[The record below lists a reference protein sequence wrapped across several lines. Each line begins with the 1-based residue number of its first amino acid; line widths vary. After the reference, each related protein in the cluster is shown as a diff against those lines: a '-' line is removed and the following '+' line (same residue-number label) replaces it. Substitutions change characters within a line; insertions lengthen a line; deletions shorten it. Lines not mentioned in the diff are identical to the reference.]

1 PVNDAPVVTLPASIS
16 VLEDVASPLTG
27 ISFSDPDAG
36 TGSVSVDMS
45 VPNGS
50 LSAVSGSGVTVGGTE
65 TSMSFQGTLSDI
77 NAFLA
82 ASSVTF
88 VNQPENI
95 GNQTLTVSV
104 NDNGNTG
111 TGGPLTDIGS
121 VTLTVT
127 PAAPVVIRVEVPE
140 DGTYGQDRE
149 LEFLVHFN
157 KNMIA
162 NTAEG
167 TPY

>member
-1 PVNDAPVVTLPASIS
+1 
-16 VLEDVASPLTG
+16 
-27 ISFSDPDAG
+27 
-36 TGSVSVDMS
+36 
-45 VPNGS
+45 
-50 LSAVSGSGVTVGGTE
+50 
-65 TSMSFQGTLSDI
+65 
-77 NAFLA
+77 
-82 ASSVTF
+82 

-95 GNQTLTVSV
+95 GNQTLMVSV
-104 NDNGNTG
+104 NDNGTTG

-167 TPY
+167 TPYLSLLIGSSSRQASLISGSGTSVLHFRYRVQEGDLDPDGIAINGLTLNGGSLTNGNGTS

>member
-1 PVNDAPVVTLPASIS
+1 VHISPVNDAPVVTLPASIS

-65 TSMSFQGTLSDI
+65 TSLLSLLGTLTDI

-82 ASSVTF
+82 ASTVTF
-88 VNQPENI
+88 VHHPENI
-95 GNQTLTVSV
+95 GNQTLTVTV

-140 DGTYGQDRE
+140 DGTYGQ
-149 LEFLVHFN
+149 
-157 KNMIA
+157 
-162 NTAEG
+162 
-167 TPY
+167 